1 MMMRR
6 LLLLA
11 LWRQSSAFVVVK
23 GKGKAEEKGEAV
35 MGR

>member
-23 GKGKAEEKGEAV
+23 GKAVEKEEAV